1 MLGIP
6 PAKETTSG
14 RFATAN
20 RARTGEVFNPRERV
34 EYRSWNLSKVV
45 STRRSVA
52 ASAASGA
59 ATAAL
64 TRTLLVGGT
73 GCLVM
78 WFVLLTL
85 PLCPTAD
92 PEI

>member
-14 RFATAN
+14 RFTTAN
-20 RARTGEVFNPRERV
+20 RARTGEVFNPKERV

-52 ASAASGA
+52 ASAALGA

-64 TRTLLVGGT
+64 TRTLSVGGT

-92 PEI
+92 LEI